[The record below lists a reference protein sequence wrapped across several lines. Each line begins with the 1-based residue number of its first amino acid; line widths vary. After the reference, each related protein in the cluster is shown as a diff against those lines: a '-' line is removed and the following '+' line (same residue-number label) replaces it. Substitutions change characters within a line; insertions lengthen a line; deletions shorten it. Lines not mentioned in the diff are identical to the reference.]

1 MGLHISGLV
10 GAQTRLRKVRDK
22 REQNWNET
30 DRQKQDTFP
39 CTGKHGSLR
48 EAVGMNAR
56 NKSKFRDGPV
66 R

>member
-1 MGLHISGLV
+1 MRACTYPGLWGRRPNWEGEVH
-10 GAQTRLRKVRDK
+10 
-22 REQNWNET
+22 REQNRNET